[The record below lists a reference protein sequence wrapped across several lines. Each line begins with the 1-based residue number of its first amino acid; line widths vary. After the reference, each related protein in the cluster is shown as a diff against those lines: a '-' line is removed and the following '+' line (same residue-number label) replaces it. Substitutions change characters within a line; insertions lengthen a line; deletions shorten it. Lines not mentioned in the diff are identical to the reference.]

1 MLFLGVLLVL
11 ILGVWIL
18 LWLVCANKKD
28 LTPTQEFLLKTFIS
42 TLTIIGTVV
51 ASSIAATEQIN
62 EVIVDF
68 AATIS
73 NYQTQTVNLNVAE
86 DLDQSTV
93 QQKLYWAE
101 QAFDAGDFQKMM
113 KIYSYND
120 TFDSSIR
127 NNNYGYAYANGLYV
141 DENLETAGVYFDK
154 AISKGLEAGY
164 ANKFRALMC
173 QQKVEEAAELLVFWS
188 RNSEHEILNNYFER
202 NVEDVNGISLYDFCS
217 SLSKDEQTAV
227 LKNLLIDEYLGVIS
241 TESPMVDTSTGGYI
255 YTYTLASIDTMLV
268 KDNTVDYDRYMT
280 IRTYKYRTYKSS
292 VVDSNALNIF
302 YTIDS

>member
-42 TLTIIGTVV
+42 TLAIIGTVV

-73 NYQTQTVNLNVAE
+73 NYQTQTVNLNLAE

-93 QQKLYWAE
+93 EQKLYWAE

-120 TFDSSIR
+120 TFDSAIR

-154 AISKGLEAGY
+154 AISEGLEAGY

-173 QQKVEEAAELLVFWS
+173 QQKVEEAAELLVSWS
-188 RNSEHEILNNYFER
+188 RNSEHEILNNYFEK

-241 TESPMVDTSTGGYI
+241 TESPIVDPSIGGYI
-255 YTYTLASIDTMLV
+255 YTYTFVSIDTMVV
-268 KDNTVDYDRYMT
+268 KDNTVDYDKYMAIT
-280 IRTYKYRTYKSS
+280 TYKYKTYKSS

-302 YTIDS
+302 YTIDT